1 MRGGGGGV
9 SKGVCFMYKSGMW
22 HVVAVPP
29 TRTTGGSDSCQA
41 ECWLH
46 GIGKDELK
54 SMSIHTSHRE
64 SRRKSSIAI

>member
-1 MRGGGGGV
+1 
-9 SKGVCFMYKSGMW
+9 MYKSGMW

-46 GIGKDELK
+46 GIGCRTTGNDELK
-54 SMSIHTSHRE
+54 SMSIHTSRSE